1 MTEKQNKQMAKIF
14 LRSGRTFQ
22 SLASEA
28 GLINVPDHLVE
39 LPEKDINYLIRCFA
53 HYLR

>member
-28 GLINVPDHLVE
+28 GLVNVPTHLVD
-39 LPEKDINYLIRCFA
+39 LPDSDITHLIRCFA